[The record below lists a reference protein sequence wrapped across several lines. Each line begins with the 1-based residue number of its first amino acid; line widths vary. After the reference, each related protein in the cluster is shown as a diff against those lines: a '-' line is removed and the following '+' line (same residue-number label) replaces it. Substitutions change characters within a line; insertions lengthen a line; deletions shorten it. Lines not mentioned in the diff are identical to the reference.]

1 NRKESMLKRAAYA
14 AFYRLLRAISE
25 IDIPLDSGDF
35 CIMGRRVVDALNA
48 MPERMRF
55 VRGMR
60 SFVGFRQVGLEYDR
74 AGRGA
79 GKPKYTLTSLVGLA
93 IDGLVS
99 FSNFPLRLVTKL
111 GIVAAVLAVILV
123 VATVIDAIAR
133 RSAPHGWASTIV
145 VVLGM
150 GAVQL
155 LSLGIFGQYLRLIFL
170 EAKGRPFYIIART
183 RSRNTT
189 SVQPTS
195 PTHDYD
201 LEPGHR
207 RRRDGAGNPSR
218 AA

>member
-1 NRKESMLKRAAYA
+1 AYY

-35 CIMGRRVVDALNA
+35 CVMGRRVVDALNA

-60 SFVGFRQVGLEYDR
+60 SFVGFRQIGHEYER

-79 GKPKYTLTSLVGLA
+79 GKPKYTLASLASLA

-111 GIVAAVLAVILV
+111 GIVAALSAVILI
-123 VATVIDAIAR
+123 VATIVDAIAR

-145 VVLGM
+145 VVLAM

-155 LSLGIFGQYLRLIFL
+155 LSLGIFGEYLRLIFL

-183 RSRNTT
+183 RARNAAAARQ
-189 SVQPTS
+189 SASQP
-195 PTHDYD
+195 HDHD
-201 LEPGHR
+201 LDEGDR
-207 RRRDGAGNPSR
+207 RRWNGAGDLAR
-218 AA
+218 TA